1 MILVTGATG
10 QLGSQ
15 IVENLLTTIPS
26 NEIAVLVRDEEKA
39 KLLKEKGVQ
48 IRIGDYHQ
56 PESLVTALE
65 NVDKL
70 VLISSSDF
78 NNRIGQH
85 KNAIDAAKRVGV
97 KHILYTGVSINDIQ
111 TSPLKGLLE
120 DHFQTEAYIKDNGF
134 TYTMLQHSLYL
145 DVIPMFIGEQVLE
158 TGVFFPAGEGKVA
171 YASRTDLAEAIA
183 KIVVSD
189 AYDNQSLPLT
199 NIENYSYADVAEI
212 LTELSGKEVSFV
224 SPSPEVYEETL
235 KGFQLPE
242 PIIQM
247 SLAFAAG
254 IKNNDFD
261 TTFSNLETILGRKPQ
276 TLKTYLQSVYIK

>member
-10 QLGSQ
+10 QLGIQ
-15 IVENLLTTIPS
+15 IVENLLATIPS
-26 NEIAVLVRDEEKA
+26 NEIAVLVREEEKA
-39 KLLKEKGVQ
+39 KQLKEKGVQ

-56 PESLVTALE
+56 PESLVTAFE

-85 KNAIDAAKRVGV
+85 KNAIDAAKRAGV
-97 KHILYTGVSINDIQ
+97 KQILYTGVSINDIQ
-111 TSPLKGLLE
+111 TSPLKVFLE
-120 DHFQTEAYIKDNGF
+120 DHFQTEAYIKDTGF
-134 TYTMLQHSLYL
+134 IYTMLQHSLYL
-145 DVIPMFIGEQVLE
+145 DVIPMFLGEQVLE

-189 AYDNQSLPLT
+189 AYDNKSLPLT

-212 LTELSGKEVSFV
+212 LTELSGKEVSYV
-224 SPSPEVYEETL
+224 SPTPEVYEETL
-235 KGFQLPE
+235 KGFHLPE

-247 SLAFAAG
+247 SLGFAAG

-261 TTFSNLETILGRKPQ
+261 KIFPNLEIILGRKPQ
-276 TLKTYLQSVYIK
+276 TLKAYLQSVYIK

>member
-10 QLGSQ
+10 QLGIQ
-15 IVENLLTTIPS
+15 IVENLLATIPS
-26 NEIAVLVRDEEKA
+26 NEIAVLVREEEKA
-39 KLLKEKGVQ
+39 KQLKEKGVQ

-65 NVDKL
+65 DIDKL

-85 KNAIDAAKRVGV
+85 KNAIDAAKRAGV
-97 KHILYTGVSINDIQ
+97 KQILYTGVSINDIQ
-111 TSPLKGLLE
+111 TSPLKVFLE
-120 DHFQTEAYIKDNGF
+120 DHFQTEAYIKDTGF
-134 TYTMLQHSLYL
+134 IYTMLQHSLYL
-145 DVIPMFIGEQVLE
+145 DVIPMFLGEQVLE

-189 AYDNQSLPLT
+189 AYDNKSLPLT

-212 LTELSGKEVSFV
+212 LTELSGKEVSYV
-224 SPSPEVYEETL
+224 SPTPEVYEETL
-235 KGFQLPE
+235 KGFHLQE

-247 SLAFAAG
+247 SLGFAAG

-261 TTFSNLETILGRKPQ
+261 KIFPNLEIILGRKPQ
-276 TLKTYLQSVYIK
+276 TLKAYLQSVYIK

>member
-15 IVENLLTTIPS
+15 IVENLLATIPS

-39 KLLKEKGVQ
+39 KPLKEKGVQ

-65 NVDKL
+65 NIDKL

-78 NNRIGQH
+78 NDRIGQH
-85 KNAIDAAKRVGV
+85 KNAIDAAKRAGV

-111 TSPLKGLLE
+111 TSPLKVFLE

-171 YASRTDLAEAIA
+171 YASRTDLAEAIS

-189 AYDNQSLPLT
+189 AYDNKSLPLT

-212 LTELSGKEVSFV
+212 LTELSGKAVAYV
-224 SPSPEVYEETL
+224 SPTPEVYEETL
-235 KGFQLPE
+235 KGFHLPE

-247 SLAFAAG
+247 SLGFAAG

-276 TLKTYLQSVYIK
+276 GLKEYLQSVYIK